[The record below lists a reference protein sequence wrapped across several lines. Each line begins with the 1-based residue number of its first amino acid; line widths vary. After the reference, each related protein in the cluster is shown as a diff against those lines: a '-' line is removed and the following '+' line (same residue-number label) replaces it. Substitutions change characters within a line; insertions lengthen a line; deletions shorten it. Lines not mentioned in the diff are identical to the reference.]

1 LPLTIGLNIDDPSV
15 SSSGGAAVGSKITSD
30 LASPD
35 VAGEYM
41 TQADIRAEQP
51 KAMPAQ
57 DKLGFARARMRATG
71 QWDASQFMGRRWPI
85 GCVALE
91 ITQRCNLDC
100 TACYLSEHAEAV
112 KDIPLEELFL
122 RIDMIF
128 EHYGPGTGVQVTGGD
143 PTLRKQDELIE
154 IVRRISAKGMRP
166 ALFTNGIRAKRE
178 LLKKLADVG
187 LVDVAFHV
195 DMTQERRGFDSE
207 AALNAIRQDYIERAR
222 GLPIAVMF
230 NTTVIDRTI
239 DQIPDVVDF
248 FVKNSDVVRLASFQL
263 QADTGRGTLG
273 RRGDGITMK
282 SLQRQIETGAGTSI
296 SFDTSHIGHSHCNRY
311 AMTFV
316 ANGHAYDAL
325 DDVGLFQAVLEGT
338 ARRSFDRRNKA
349 SVVRSFLKGIVA
361 RPSLWSGVIAW
372 IARKLWRA
380 KFDIIASRGRVN
392 KLSFFIHNFMDA
404 CSLEK
409 ERIDGC
415 SFMVAT
421 QSGPISM
428 CLHNA
433 KRDAFVLA
441 PVRMKKPGGDQ
452 FWDPLTGQIKDN
464 DQSPSRPAMP
474 PRRVR
479 RSVRIIEAAK

>member
-1 LPLTIGLNIDDPSV
+1 MTIGSKLHNLSIAPSGFAAIRPGANSVISPAEAV
-15 SSSGGAAVGSKITSD
+15 SEFMPEG
-30 LASPD
+30 
-35 VAGEYM
+35 
-41 TQADIRAEQP
+41 DIRAALP
-51 KAMPAQ
+51 KTKPAR
-57 DKLGFARARMRATG
+57 DALGSARAQMQASG

-112 KDIPLEELFL
+112 KDIPLAELYR

-128 EHYGPGTGVQVTGGD
+128 EHYGAGTGVQVTGGD
-143 PTLRKQDELIE
+143 PTLRKKDELIE
-154 IVRRISAKGMRP
+154 IVRRIAARGMRP

-178 LLKKLADVG
+178 LLRELADVG

-207 AALNAIRQDYIERAR
+207 TELNAIRQDYIERVR

-230 NTTVIDRTI
+230 NTTVT
-239 DQIPDVVDF
+239 DQNVDEIPEVAAF
-248 FVKNSDVVRLASFQL
+248 FVRNSDVVRLASFQL

-273 RRGDGITMK
+273 RRGDGMTMK
-282 SLQRQIETGAGTSI
+282 SLQSQIEIGAGTSI
-296 SFDTSHIGHSHCNRY
+296 SFDTAHIGHTRCNRY

-325 DDVGLFQAVLEGT
+325 DDVDLFQAVLGGT
-338 ARRSFDRRNKA
+338 AHRSFDRRSKA
-349 SVVRSFLKGIVA
+349 NAVRSFLIGLLA
-361 RPSLWSGVIAW
+361 HPSLWPGVVAW
-372 IARKLWRA
+372 TARKLWQA
-380 KFDIIASRGRVN
+380 KFDLIASRGRVH

-409 ERIDGC
+409 QRIDACG
-415 SFMVAT
+415 FMVAT

-433 KRDAFVLA
+433 KRDAFILA
-441 PVRMKKPGGDQ
+441 PVRLNGANRDK
-452 FWDPLTGQIKDN
+452 FWNPLTGDISSN
-464 DQSPSRPAMP
+464 GDQTVLPVTS
-474 PRRVR
+474 VKKTR
-479 RSVRIIEAAK
+479 RSTRPLATAK